1 MIQKF
6 LPLLPKGAEP
16 VNNNLAIFREQGEII
31 FFNGYCP
38 MLKCSDN
45 DPYDMRLAQ
54 GILCSSN
61 IVKPAQL
68 AKALGVNRST
78 VCRNKVLYEKGG
90 PVALMVDK
98 TNRSAYKLDKKKLQT
113 AQGLLDKGINQN
125 RVAKEIGV
133 SEGSLRYW
141 IKKGALIKNNV
152 PTADEEKVFKT
163 ASERSVED
171 YQSEAGVAVKREA
184 ERTLASVGKMHEA
197 MPTFSANESVRYA
210 GVLLALPVLCQ
221 LGLLEGAKKVYG
233 CLRNGFY
240 GLQATLLTVAFMAL
254 LRIKSP
260 EQLKAKSPG
269 ELGIILGLD
278 RVPEVKT
285 LRRKLKE
292 MGQNGKSVELMA
304 ELTRRWCDDDLDAI
318 GFVYI
323 DGHVRPY
330 NGRKHKLPKTHV
342 ARRRLCMPATTDFWV
357 NDSDCEPL
365 FVFTAEVND
374 SLLSMVNSQIIP
386 FMKKLSGER
395 RITLIFDREGWSP
408 KNFANWFKDGVD
420 VITYRKGKYAPWPED
435 CFIETQ
441 SRLSG
446 KPITYRLAERSILVG
461 KSFWMREVRRLC
473 DSGHQTSVMTTRQDL
488 SVEQIAA
495 RMFSRWSQEN
505 FFRYMRHEYSLDHL
519 ITYDVEK
526 ADGDRLV
533 PCPHYKEK
541 LKEISKMKSEL
552 EKLQKDY
559 GQRAVENNEADR
571 PSMRGFNI
579 ANAGCKRKIK
589 LLERKIEH
597 ARAELKQ
604 MPKKVPLKTLGG
616 QKEPVRLEKERKYLT
631 DAIKMVCYRAE
642 SSLLNLLYAHFARA
656 RDEGRVFLKSLF
668 ELPADIMPD
677 EAAGILSVNFHPM
690 ANPRFNRA
698 LNDLCEIMN
707 QEEFVFPQTCLK
719 IVFATPAVAFGIAPC
734 QEF

>member
-1 MIQKF
+1 MTQKF
-6 LPLLPKGAEP
+6 LPLLPEGAEP
-16 VNNNLAIFREQGEII
+16 VNNNLAIFRSQGEIV

-68 AKALGVNRST
+68 AKVLGVNRST

-98 TNRSAYKLDKKKLQT
+98 TNRSAYKLDNKKLQT
-113 AQGLLDKGINQN
+113 AQRLLDKGANQN

-133 SEGSLRYW
+133 TEGCLRYW
-141 IKKGALIKNNV
+141 IKKGDLVKKIA
-152 PTADEEKVFKT
+152 PTIDEEKVLKT
-163 ASERSVED
+163 PSERSVED
-171 YQSEAGVAVKREA
+171 CQSEAGVAVKREA
-184 ERTLASVGKMHEA
+184 ERTFASVGKLHEA
-197 MPTFSANESVRYA
+197 MPEFSANESVRYA

-221 LGLLEGAKKVYG
+221 LGLLDGAKKVYG
-233 CLRNGFY
+233 CLSNGFY
-240 GLQATLLTVAFMAL
+240 GLQATFLTVAFMAL
-254 LRIKSP
+254 LRIKNP
-260 EQLKAKSPG
+260 EQLKTKSPG

-292 MGQNGKSVELMA
+292 MGQSGKSAEFMA

-357 NDSDCEPL
+357 NDADCEPL

-374 SLLSMVNSQIIP
+374 SLLSMVNGKIIP
-386 FMKKLSGER
+386 YMKKLSGER

-408 KNFANWFKDGVD
+408 KNFAEWFKNGVD
-420 VITYRKGKYAPWPED
+420 VITYRKGKYEPWPED

-441 SRLSG
+441 SQLSG
-446 KPITYRLAERSILVG
+446 KPITYRLAERSVLIG

-473 DSGHQTSVMTTRQDL
+473 DSGHQTSVMSTRQDL
-488 SVEQIAA
+488 SIEQIAA
-495 RMFSRWSQEN
+495 HMFSRWSQEN

-519 ITYDVEK
+519 ITYDVEE

-533 PCPHYKEK
+533 PCPRHKEK
-541 LKEISKMKSEL
+541 SKEISKMKSEL
-552 EKLQKDY
+552 EKQQKDY
-559 GQRAVENNEADR
+559 GIRAVENKDADH
-571 PSMRGFNI
+571 PSMRGFTHCQFRLQ
-579 ANAGCKRKIK
+579 AQDNA
-589 LLERKIEH
+589 
-597 ARAELKQ
+597 
-604 MPKKVPLKTLGG
+604 
-616 QKEPVRLEKERKYLT
+616 
-631 DAIKMVCYRAE
+631 
-642 SSLLNLLYAHFARA
+642 FAA
-656 RDEGRVFLKSLF
+656 RD
-668 ELPADIMPD
+668 
-677 EAAGILSVNFHPM
+677 
-690 ANPRFNRA
+690 
-698 LNDLCEIMN
+698 
-707 QEEFVFPQTCLK
+707 
-719 IVFATPAVAFGIAPC
+719 
-734 QEF
+734 